1 MELYQI
7 RYFLAVSRTL
17 NFTQAADECNVTQ
30 PALTRAIKKLEDELG
45 GDLFRRERTRSHL
58 TELGKA
64 MLPLLQQSFDAA
76 NAAKAEAE
84 SYGRGAIAPLRIGI
98 SETVS
103 ASLLRIII
111 GQLRQAVS
119 GLDLALIREPA
130 PRIVELLEGGE
141 IDFGVLAAR
150 DESVWDRIRSWP
162 LFDEDF
168 VLCGVETDDD
178 TASLSALDGLAMVL
192 RPYCEN
198 REAVHAHLEEQGIAI
213 ENRHRVSCDA
223 DLTALVEAAGT
234 GALLPKSS
242 AATLGLRWVGLKDSP
257 FRRTVV
263 LIEAAGRQHNAAA
276 SRFVRLMRSA
286 DWSIET
292 GESAQ
297 AQPQTRL

>member
-17 NFTQAADECNVTQ
+17 NFTRAAEECNVTQ

-64 MLPLLQQSFDAA
+64 MMPLLQQSYDAA

-98 SETVS
+98 SETVP
-103 ASLLRIII
+103 ASLLHRII
-111 GQLRQAVS
+111 GQLREAVS
-119 GLDLALIREPA
+119 GLDLALTREPA
-130 PRIVELLEGGE
+130 AKLVDLLEGGE
-141 IDFGVLAAR
+141 IEFGILAAGG
-150 DESVWDRIRSWP
+150 ETASERIRSWS

-168 VLCGVETDDD
+168 VLCGVRADQGK
-178 TASLSALDGLAMVL
+178 ASLSTLGEVPLVL

-198 REAVHAHLEEQGIAI
+198 RDAIVACLQNEGISI

-223 DLTALVEAAGT
+223 DLATLIEGTET

-242 AATLGLRWVGLKDSP
+242 AAKLGLDWVGLKDHP
-257 FRRTVV
+257 LRRTVV

-286 DWSIET
+286 DWA
-292 GESAQ
+292 GEIA
-297 AQPQTRL
+297 AH

>member
-30 PALTRAIKKLEDELG
+30 PALTRAIRKLEDELG

-64 MLPLLQQSFDAA
+64 MLPLLQQSFDSA

-84 SYGRGAIAPLRIGI
+84 SYGRGAIAPLRVGI

-103 ASLLRIII
+103 ASLLRVVI
-111 GQLRQAVS
+111 GQLQQAVS
-119 GLDLALIREPA
+119 GLDLALMREPA
-130 PRIVELLEGGE
+130 GRVGELLESGD
-141 IDFGVLAAR
+141 IDFGILAAS
-150 DESVWDRIRSWP
+150 DESTWDRIRSWP

-168 VLCGVETDDD
+168 VLCGIEADDD
-178 TASLSALDGLAMVL
+178 MVSLSTLDGVAMVL

-198 REAVHAHLEEQGIAI
+198 RETVCAHLEEQGIAI
-213 ENRHRVSCDA
+213 ANRHRVSCDS
-223 DLTALVEAAGT
+223 DLAAFLEAGGT
-234 GALLPKSS
+234 GVLLPKSS
-242 AATLGLRWVGLKDSP
+242 AAKLNLKWVGLKDSP
-257 FRRTVV
+257 LRRTVV
-263 LIEAAGRQHNAAA
+263 LIEAAGRQHNAAG

-286 DWSIET
+286 DWSNEV
-292 GESAQ
+292 GVQDSV
-297 AQPQTRL
+297 

>member
-7 RYFLAVSRTL
+7 RYFLAVGRML
-17 NFTQAADECNVTQ
+17 NFTRAAEECNVTQ

-64 MLPLLQQSFDAA
+64 MMPLLQQSYDAA

-103 ASLLRIII
+103 ASLLARII

-130 PRIVELLEGGE
+130 GRIVDQLESGE
-141 IDFGVLAAR
+141 IEFGILAAG
-150 DESVWDRIRSWP
+150 DETAWDRIRNWP

-168 VLCGVETDDD
+168 VLCGVATGEGK
-178 TASLSALDGLAMVL
+178 ASLSALGELPLVL

-198 REAVHAHLEEQGIAI
+198 REAIFACLQDQGISI
-213 ENRHRVSCDA
+213 ENRHSVSCDA
-223 DLTALVEAAGT
+223 DLAALVESTEA

-242 AATLGLRWVGLKDSP
+242 ATRLGLDWVGLKDNP
-257 FRRTVV
+257 LRRTVV

-286 DWSIET
+286 DWT
-292 GESAQ
+292 GEIGETA
-297 AQPQTRL
+297 AN

>member
-64 MLPLLQQSFDAA
+64 MVPLLQQSYDAA

-84 SYGRGAIAPLRIGI
+84 SYGRGTIAPLRIGI

-103 ASLLRIII
+103 ASLLQIVI
-111 GQLRQAVS
+111 GQLQHAVS
-119 GLDLALIREPA
+119 GLDLALMREPA
-130 PRIVELLEGGE
+130 GRVAELLESGE
-141 IDFGVLAAR
+141 IDFGILAVS
-150 DESVWDRIRSWP
+150 DESTWNRIRSWP

-168 VLCGVETDDD
+168 VLCGVEPGEDN
-178 TASLSALDGLAMVL
+178 APLSKLGDLAMVL

-198 REAVHAHLEEQGIAI
+198 QVSIRAYLGEQGISI
-213 ENRHRVSCDA
+213 ENRHKVSCDA
-223 DLTALVEAAGT
+223 DIGALIEIGGT

-242 AATLGLRWVGLKDSP
+242 AAKLNLKWVGLKDSP

-263 LIEAAGRQHNAAA
+263 LIEAAGRQHNMAG

-286 DWSIET
+286 DWSNEVGISE
-292 GESAQ
+292 
-297 AQPQTRL
+297 PV